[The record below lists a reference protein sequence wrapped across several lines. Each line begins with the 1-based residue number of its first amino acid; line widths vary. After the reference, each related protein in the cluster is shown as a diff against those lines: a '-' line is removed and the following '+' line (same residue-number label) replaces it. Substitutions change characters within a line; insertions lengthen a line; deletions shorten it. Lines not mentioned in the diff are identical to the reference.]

1 MQEQKP
7 AKAKDTSVFRLWALL
22 LGFFPVIML
31 PPLIMAI
38 AAGEWKMIIA
48 FALPSCITIIPA
60 LLSFNSLRKNKIRIN
75 VRFGFLLVCGTW
87 ILASLIG
94 SIPFY
99 SAGLNFTDA
108 FFESACTF
116 ATTGSTTIADIETIP
131 QSLHLWRSIAH
142 WFGGIGIVLI
152 SVALM
157 PLLGIGGFQLVKAE
171 TPGPETE
178 KIAPRITAT
187 AKILWLVYCALT
199 LLLFCLYLFGGMKW
213 FDALCHALSTM
224 ASGGVST
231 KNAGLVA
238 FNSTFIEAV
247 ATFFM
252 LLAGFNF
259 NLYYRVLQ
267 GNFTEIKDNTELKA
281 YFIIFFTATG
291 IITLSL
297 LHEYGS
303 FILAL
308 RYAAYQSASMLSTT
322 GAAIADYQTWP
333 ALARMVLFG
342 LMFIGGCSG
351 STAGGIKIIR
361 HVILWK
367 QMGNELRKYTYP
379 RGIFSI
385 HLNKRVGRKDIIY
398 GTAAFIFVYM
408 AIIAVTTLVTAASG
422 IDLFSSFSASISMIS
437 NIGIGFGE
445 AGPFH
450 NYGAFPTHIKWL
462 YSFVMIAGR
471 LEIWTVLILC
481 NPVYWRK

>member
-1 MQEQKP
+1 MKQSQPTER
-7 AKAKDTSVFRLWALL
+7 VIILRLWALL

-31 PPLIMAI
+31 PPLIMAV
-38 AAGEWKMIIA
+38 AAGERYMIQGFA
-48 FALPSCITIIPA
+48 FPVCITTMLA
-60 LLSFNSLRKNKIRIN
+60 LVSFSSLRKNKIQLS
-75 VRFGFLLVCGTW
+75 VKHGFLLVCGTW
-87 ILASLIG
+87 ILASFIG
-94 SIPFY
+94 AVPFCL
-99 SAGLNFTDA
+99 AGLNFTDA

-116 ATTGSTTIADIETIP
+116 ATTGGTTIANIETMP
-131 QSLHLWRSIAH
+131 RSLLLWRSLAH

-171 TPGPETE
+171 APGPEKE
-178 KIAPRITAT
+178 KITPRVAAT

-199 LLLFCLYLFGGMKW
+199 FILFCLYLLGGMNW

-231 KNAGLVA
+231 KNMGLVA
-238 FNSTFIEAV
+238 FNSSFIEAT
-247 ATFFM
+247 ATIFM
-252 LLAGFNF
+252 LLASFNF
-259 NLYYRVLQ
+259 NLYYRLLQ
-267 GNFTEIKDNTELKA
+267 GKFSEVKNNTEARA
-281 YFIIFFTATG
+281 YLIIFAIAAG

-297 LHEYGS
+297 LPVYGS
-303 FILAL
+303 FAEAL
-308 RYAAYQSASMLSTT
+308 RHAAYQSASMLSTT
-322 GAAIADYQTWP
+322 GAAIANYETWP

-351 STAGGIKIIR
+351 STAGGIKVIR

-367 QMGNELRKYTYP
+367 QMGNELRKVVYP

-408 AIIAVTTLVTAASG
+408 AIVTVTTLITAASG
-422 IDLFSSFSASISMIS
+422 IDIFSSFSASLSIMG
-437 NIGIGFGE
+437 NIGVGFGA
-445 AGPFH
+445 AGPFN
-450 NYGAFPTHIKWL
+450 NYGAFPNHIKWL

-471 LEIWTVLILC
+471 LEIWTMLILF
-481 NPVYWRK
+481 NPVYWKK